1 MDTKKNQQAQVSRPR
16 QENQMETTQEI
27 DLGDLFLY
35 LWSKIVYLLLA
46 LVIGAGAGGAITY
59 FLITPTYR
67 ASSYLYMV
75 AASSGTVVDL
85 SDLNIGTNVSSDYE
99 QLLILLEGTQNNIQ
113 YRENHEDRNEHQ
125 QQPQEGADEF
135 LTR

>member
-1 MDTKKNQQAQVSRPR
+1 MSRPR

-99 QLLILLEGTQNNIQ
+99 QLLIRRPVLDNVAANLS
-113 YRENHEDRNEHQ
+113 
-125 QQPQEGADEF
+125 DEI
-135 LTR
+135 LVMDDLPSPTSKSRPRKAVVSRSLAECI